1 MAIPIK
7 CSQYP
12 TVILSGDDEM
22 KYLNATG
29 NSGTTVSCYD
39 QTNTQ
44 FQVPVGKKLIC
55 TSMAIISGNVGTVEI
70 RCYHG
75 STINSNAGAT
85 EWVDDSIRY
94 ETGSNANL
102 MLQIPIYVEVPA
114 GDYLTFNFTN
124 EQFTVHVMGVL
135 TDA

>member
-1 MAIPIK
+1 MASSVTLK
-7 CSQYP
+7 QYP
-12 TVILSGDDEM
+12 TVVLSTGDVI

-29 NSGTTVSCYD
+29 NSGTTVSAYD
-39 QTNTQ
+39 TTNTQ

-75 STINSNAGAT
+75 STVNSSAGAT

-94 ETGSNANL
+94 ETGSTSNL
-102 MLQIPIYVEVPA
+102 MLHIPIYVEVPA
-114 GDYLTFNFTN
+114 GDYLTFNFAN